1 MAIGLRLGSGAKS
14 RLCRIYSADDF
25 TLQLDNPPHYTWAGA
40 LNSRKPDHNYAF
52 GLVLR
57 DLRLQSGYSQ
67 ERLGFDAGYD
77 RTYISLLERGLCSPT
92 LDTVVSLCSVL
103 NVTLIEAFSSVES
116 KLEELDAS
124 RPDPT

>member
-1 MAIGLRLGSGAKS
+1 
-14 RLCRIYSADDF
+14 
-25 TLQLDNPPHYTWAGA
+25 
-40 LNSRKPDHNYAF
+40 LNSRQPDHNYAF

-57 DLRLQSGYSQ
+57 DLRLKSGYSQ

-92 LDTVVSLCSVL
+92 LDTIVSLCSVL
-103 NVTLIEAFSSVES
+103 NVTLKEVSSSVEV

-124 RPDPT
+124 RPTGTDSCNTQKPARRRSRLKAPR

>member
-1 MAIGLRLGSGAKS
+1 M
-14 RLCRIYSADDF
+14 
-25 TLQLDNPPHYTWAGA
+25 
-40 LNSRKPDHNYAF
+40 NSRKPDHNYAF

>member
-1 MAIGLRLGSGAKS
+1 
-14 RLCRIYSADDF
+14 
-25 TLQLDNPPHYTWAGA
+25 
-40 LNSRKPDHNYAF
+40 LNSRQPDHNYAF

-57 DLRLQSGYSQ
+57 DLRLKSGYSQ

-92 LDTVVSLCSVL
+92 LDTIVSLCSVL
-103 NVTLIEAFSSVES
+103 NVTLKEVSSSVEA

-124 RPDPT
+124 RPDPA